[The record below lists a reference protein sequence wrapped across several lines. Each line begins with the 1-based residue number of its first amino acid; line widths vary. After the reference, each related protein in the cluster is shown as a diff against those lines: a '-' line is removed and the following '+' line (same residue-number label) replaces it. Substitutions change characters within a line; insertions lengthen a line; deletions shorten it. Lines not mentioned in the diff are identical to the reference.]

1 METEMTFRTKTG
13 FCHVTADRI
22 ILTRDGVIGNI
33 SKVMVGKAI
42 SRMLIIYGLLSIGL
56 IYFAYDSHVKG
67 DTTMTLL
74 FALIGLYLINGIV
87 KSRNNSVIPMI
98 ERKDIKNVNYN
109 AGILGL
115 TRPRFEIEF
124 NYNGQ
129 IKKRLII
136 LPGILD
142 AGQSEG
148 DKAVQIMKN
157 EKLLN

>member
-1 METEMTFRTKTG
+1 
-13 FCHVTADRI
+13 
-22 ILTRDGVIGNI
+22 
-33 SKVMVGKAI
+33 
-42 SRMLIIYGLLSIGL
+42 
-56 IYFAYDSHVKG
+56 
-67 DTTMTLL
+67 
-74 FALIGLYLINGIV
+74 
-87 KSRNNSVIPMI
+87 MI